1 MEVGF
6 SWTATDKNRYRG
18 KIFENGQTG
27 EFIIVDE
34 DQYRRVTV
42 NNRSSSTL
50 IEESSEVGINISSPF
65 PGNRY
70 TLGLLNSL
78 VDIRDLT
85 DTVVG
90 GVRKTH
96 HRGRVGIDK
105 LRSHAIAF
113 DPLAGDFRDN
123 FEALEFLD
131 AQRKIIVNVDLWIR
145 KDEFHMRQMK
155 LSVVAPV
162 TRSGGVEQ
170 IGGITWDTTV
180 KFSDFN
186 ETINIERPLTA
197 SGNVQSYWRLS
208 ERRSF

>member
-1 MEVGF
+1 M
-6 SWTATDKNRYRG
+6 
-18 KIFENGQTG
+18 
-27 EFIIVDE
+27 
-34 DQYRRVTV
+34 

-50 IEESSEVGINISSPF
+50 IEESSEVGINISSPY

-78 VDIRDLT
+78 VDNRDLT

-96 HRGRVGIDK
+96 HRGRVCIDK

-131 AQRKIIVNVDLWIR
+131 AQRKIIVNVELWIR
-145 KDEFHMRQMK
+145 KDEVHMRQMK

-162 TRSGGVEQ
+162 SRSGGVEL

-208 ERRSF
+208 ERRPFYSNIEIERR